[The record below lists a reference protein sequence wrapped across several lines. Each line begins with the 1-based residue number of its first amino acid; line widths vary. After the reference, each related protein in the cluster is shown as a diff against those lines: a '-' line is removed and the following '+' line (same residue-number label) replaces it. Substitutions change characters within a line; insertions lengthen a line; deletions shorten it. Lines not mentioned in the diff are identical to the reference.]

1 MTLPYQRT
9 IAVLRAKAFLTRLSS
24 AYIPDGIKGIRREVR
39 QEARE
44 ILRHFPLWFDL
55 GRADCWDGEAAMKF
69 AQEEASGNAVQ
80 Q

>member
-39 QEARE
+39 QEARA
-44 ILRHFPLWFDL
+44 ILRHFPSGYELADKESFD
-55 GRADCWDGEAAMKF
+55 AAAVDAWYEAR
-69 AQEEASGNAVQ
+69 NA
-80 Q
+80 